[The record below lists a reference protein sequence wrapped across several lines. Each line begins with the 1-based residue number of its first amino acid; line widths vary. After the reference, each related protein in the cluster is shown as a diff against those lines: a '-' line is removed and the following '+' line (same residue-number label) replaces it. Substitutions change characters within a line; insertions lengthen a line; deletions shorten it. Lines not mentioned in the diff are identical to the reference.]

1 MYTVLYSKWITNRNL
16 LYSTWDSALCSV
28 VAWVGTES
36 GGEWMH
42 VYVWLSPFAETG
54 PETIT
59 ALLIGYTPI
68 QNKKLK
74 KKDLVRS
81 PKGKIQRNPR

>member
-1 MYTVLYSKWITNRNL
+1 MQGQGKEWGEGIIRESGIDMYTVLYSKWITNRNL

-42 VYVWLSPFAETG
+42 VYV
-54 PETIT
+54 
-59 ALLIGYTPI
+59 
-68 QNKKLK
+68 
-74 KKDLVRS
+74 
-81 PKGKIQRNPR
+81 